1 MKKNIKDEWL
11 NFFSLKAAK
20 RITPKDSF
28 EYKICEKVI
37 SATDKILR
45 QYGNLTPSN
54 EGFVYWAGTI
64 NNLEITINSVIIPE
78 TDSDEQRVTVFSE
91 SNFHVVKS
99 LSDNKLIHIGQVHS
113 HPESLVDH
121 SYGDNEWASFKREG
135 LISIVVPNY
144 CNIGLLPLT
153 ICGVHRFDKQKF
165 IRLSGKYIEKH
176 FKIVKGECKIID
188 LRDKNNTRWTK

>member
-11 NFFSLKAAK
+11 NFFSLEAAK
-20 RITPKDSF
+20 KITPKDSF
-28 EYKICEKVI
+28 NYKISEKVI
-37 SATDKILR
+37 NTTGKILK

-64 NNLEITINSVIIPE
+64 KNIEITINTVIIPE
-78 TDSDEQRVTVFSE
+78 TDSDEQRVTVMPEF
-91 SNFHVVKS
+91 NFYVVKS
-99 LSDNKLIHIGQVHS
+99 LSENKLVQIGQVHS
-113 HPESLVDH
+113 HPGSWVDH

-153 ICGVHRFDKQKF
+153 TCGVHRFNKQKF
-165 IRLSGKYIEKH
+165 IRLSEKYIEKH

-188 LRDKNNTRWTK
+188 LRDKNNIRWTK